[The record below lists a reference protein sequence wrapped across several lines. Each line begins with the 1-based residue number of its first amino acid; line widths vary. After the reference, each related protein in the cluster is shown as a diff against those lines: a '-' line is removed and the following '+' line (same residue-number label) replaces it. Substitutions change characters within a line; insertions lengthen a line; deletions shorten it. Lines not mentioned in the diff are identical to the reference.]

1 MGVTPG
7 DLRDA
12 CFFRRCLMRQTRP
25 AGSAGFSLVE
35 LVTILV
41 VLGILAAVAVPQLSG
56 TKHTYDDLAF
66 YNGTKGI
73 LRYAQKSAIA
83 KRRMVCVGFSATT
96 VSLTLASAPGSA
108 VCDANVIGPG
118 GENPYVITAPSSTLF
133 APAPVDFTFNALG
146 QPSTGQVI
154 TIAGGVTAVTVN
166 ADTGYVQ

>member
-56 TKHTYDDLAF
+56 TKRTYDDLAF

-83 KRRMVCVGFSATT
+83 KRRMVCVGFTATT
-96 VSLTLASAPGSA
+96 VNLTLASAPGSA
-108 VCDANVIGPG
+108 VCDANVIGFGQFP
-118 GENPYVITAPSSTLF
+118 PQHPPTVLSPLPHAAHAPSC
-133 APAPVDFTFNALG
+133 ALTPT
-146 QPSTGQVI
+146 QRK
-154 TIAGGVTAVTVN
+154 A
-166 ADTGYVQ
+166 